1 MPGEATEKA
10 IELARK
16 ATEKDNEKNYEEAVK
31 LYENAVSYFLH
42 ALKYETQSDSSKAT
56 IREKCK
62 QYLSRAEKL
71 KDYVNGKKDKK
82 KPVKAGESGPK
93 KDKDGDSD
101 SDDSDPEKKKMQ
113 TKLEGAIVMEKPNV
127 KWDDVAGLESAKEAL
142 KEAVILPI
150 KFPHL
155 FTGIARTFLLLLYA
169 KVILNKSK
177 IN

>member
-1 MPGEATEKA
+1 MFIIDLNKL
-10 IELARK
+10 EL
-16 ATEKDNEKNYEEAVK
+16 
-31 LYENAVSYFLH
+31 
-42 ALKYETQSDSSKAT
+42 SDFGF
-56 IREKCK
+56 
-62 QYLSRAEKL
+62 
-71 KDYVNGKKDKK
+71 VKK

-155 FTGIARTFLLLLYA
+155 FTGIAKAFF
-169 KVILNKSK
+169 VIIICQGCIEQVKNQLKS
-177 IN
+177 N